1 MSSKIQVTLSGYR
14 SQMIIQLT
22 VSLTIISAAV
32 FLLLTKIAAKS
43 KWLTLLVALL
53 ILSQISILLAAVFY
67 YA

>member
-1 MSSKIQVTLSGYR
+1 
-14 SQMIIQLT
+14 MIIQLT